1 MKTIIGID
9 PGKSG
14 GIAVCKGGLIVDF
27 QKYPDTLG
35 ELVDLVKKIDD
46 DWSDFGK
53 PIAYLEHVHA
63 FPTDARSAAFKFG
76 TNYGLWQ
83 GVLLGLEIEYKT
95 VAPQVWMKPLGL
107 PKDKQN
113 RKRRL
118 KTLAQNVIDKQNVP
132 MDKKR
137 VTLNTS
143 DAIII
148 SMYGYLKE
156 TVEDMSLDKKLEVFS
171 IFKQKEENNGS
182 WKGKHYKL

>member
-1 MKTIIGID
+1 MKTILGID

-14 GIAVCKGGLIVDF
+14 GISVCKGGLIVDF
-27 QKYPDTLG
+27 QKYPNTLG
-35 ELVDLVKKIDD
+35 ELVDIVKKIDD

-53 PIAYLEHVHA
+53 PLAYLEHVHA

-107 PKDKQN
+107 PKNKQE

-118 KTLAQNVIDKQNVP
+118 KELAQNVIDKQTYESVP
-132 MDKKR
+132 TPVNNKR
-137 VTLNTS
+137 VTLNTA

-156 TVEDMSLDKKLEVFS
+156 TVENMSLDKKLEVFS
-171 IFKQKEENNGS
+171 IFKQKKENNGS
-182 WKGKHYKL
+182 